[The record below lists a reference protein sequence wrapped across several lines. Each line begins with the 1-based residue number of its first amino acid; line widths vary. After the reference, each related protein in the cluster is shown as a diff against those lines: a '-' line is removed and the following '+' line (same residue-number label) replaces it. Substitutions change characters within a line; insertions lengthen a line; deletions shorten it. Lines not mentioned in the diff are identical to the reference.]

1 MASFNTLP
9 EKLQI
14 KIFGFVSPTSDLVAA
29 MRVSKKFKHIIY
41 GRLLFANTTFSTN
54 VSFHKFICCAP
65 KRVHVSTFMLTIEIH
80 LTTAWDTRVLV
91 APDWVVEERARL
103 DPATNTSA
111 TWDHYASVEKEW
123 RRKEAAKMEKDLKFF
138 STLVTRKES
147 LINLRQFTCTI
158 DKQPPFGLT
167 PAPASMPVDTEH
179 VIAIGRRLQDMRGL
193 MVKEFSDNGDRCF
206 MACEK
211 F

>member
-1 MASFNTLP
+1 
-9 EKLQI
+9 
-14 KIFGFVSPTSDLVAA
+14 
-29 MRVSKKFKHIIY
+29 
-41 GRLLFANTTFSTN
+41 
-54 VSFHKFICCAP
+54 
-65 KRVHVSTFMLTIEIH
+65 MLTSEIH

-147 LINLRQFTCTI
+147 LLNLHRSEIAGHEWVDVEGIFCQWGSLLH
-158 DKQPPFGLT
+158 GL
-167 PAPASMPVDTEH
+167 
-179 VIAIGRRLQDMRGL
+179 
-193 MVKEFSDNGDRCF
+193 
-206 MACEK
+206 
-211 F
+211 